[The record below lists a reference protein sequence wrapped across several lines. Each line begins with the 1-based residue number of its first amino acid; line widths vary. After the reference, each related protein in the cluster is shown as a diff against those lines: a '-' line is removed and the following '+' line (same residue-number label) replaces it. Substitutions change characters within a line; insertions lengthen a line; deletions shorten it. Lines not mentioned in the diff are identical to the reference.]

1 MPEISEE
8 TKNLVAQFQ
17 IYQQQLQNVMVQKE
31 NMKMQLMEMERAL
44 EELEKTKQTAAYKI
58 TGNIMISKP
67 VVDLKKELTETKED
81 IDVRVKSSE
90 KTEERLTAKLKE
102 LQEKLKEFIK

>member
-1 MPEISEE
+1 MAEISEE

-17 IYQQQLQNVMVQKE
+17 VYQQQLQNVMVQKE
-31 NMKMQLMEMERAL
+31 SMKMQVMEMERAL

-58 TGNIMISKP
+58 TGNIMINKP
-67 VVDLKKELTETKED
+67 VAELKKELTETKED
-81 IDVRVKSSE
+81 IDVRVKSFE
-90 KTEERLTAKLKE
+90 KTEERLTSKLKE